1 MQRIAEVRTELAAKP
16 RRWLVT
22 GVAGF
27 IGSHLMEH
35 LLKLGQE
42 VVGLDNFATGYRRN
56 LEDVLKRVGRPDGF
70 LLIEVDIRD
79 ADTCL
84 AACEGVEVVLHQA
97 ALGSVPRSIVDPA
110 LYHHVNVD
118 GTVNMLIAARDA
130 GVRRFVYASS
140 SAVYGDSPEL
150 PKREP
155 VIGQPVSP
163 YGLTKRVGEE
173 YARMFRHVWG
183 FESIGL
189 RYFNVFGRRQEPR
202 STYAAVIPQWIRKLV
217 LGLPCEIYGDGETT
231 RDFCYI
237 ENVVQANLLAGAG
250 PIDGTD
256 RVFNVGCGERTSLNT
271 LFRAIRDG
279 LAATRPE
286 LAGVEPRHADFRAGD
301 IRHSQADIERIRAA
315 LGYEPTHLLNQGIDE
330 TLEWYVELL
339 SEAGDRIAV

>member
-1 MQRIAEVRTELAAKP
+1 MQLYDEVRDQLAGKP

-27 IGSHLMEH
+27 IGSHLLEH
-35 LLKLGQE
+35 LLVLGQQ

-56 LEDVLKRVGRPDGF
+56 IEDVLSRAGNGDAFR
-70 LLIEVDIRD
+70 LIEGDIRD

-84 AACEGVEVVLHQA
+84 SACQGVDFVLHQA
-97 ALGSVPRSIVDPA
+97 ALGSVPRSVLDPA
-110 LYHHVNVD
+110 LYHQVNVD

-150 PKREP
+150 PKCEP
-155 VIGQPVSP
+155 VIGEPVSP

-173 YARMFRHVWG
+173 YAAMFRRVWG

-202 STYAAVIPQWIRKLV
+202 SAYAAVIPQWIRKLV
-217 LGLPCEIYGDGETT
+217 LGMPCEIHGDGETT

-237 ENVVQANLLAGAG
+237 DNVVQANLLAAAG
-250 PIDGTD
+250 SIRGED
-256 RVFNVGCGERTSLNT
+256 RVFNVGCGERTSLND
-271 LFRAIRDG
+271 LFATIRAG
-279 LAATRPE
+279 LAGMRPE
-286 LAGVEPRHADFRAGD
+286 LAGVQARHVDFRVGD
-301 IRHSQADIERIRAA
+301 IRHSQADISRIRAA
-315 LGYEPTHLLNQGIDE
+315 LAYEPTHLLAQGIDE
-330 TLEWYVELL
+330 TLEWYVEML
-339 SEAGDRIAV
+339 SASPDRITV